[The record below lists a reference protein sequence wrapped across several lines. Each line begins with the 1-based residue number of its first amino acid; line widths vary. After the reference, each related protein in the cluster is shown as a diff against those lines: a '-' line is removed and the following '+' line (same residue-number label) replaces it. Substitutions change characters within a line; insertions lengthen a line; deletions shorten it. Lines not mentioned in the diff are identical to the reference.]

1 MAPRKGNTISLYLQ
15 CINSVNQILLIRGK
29 QISIALGSLSRS
41 LFAPLIYSLGLSP
54 PTGLVCGVMVGIGHF
69 ITV

>member
-29 QISIALGSLSRS
+29 QISIALAIRS
-41 LFAPLIYSLGLSP
+41 VDPRLRVWCAR
-54 PTGLVCGVMVGIGHF
+54 
-69 ITV
+69 

>member
-41 LFAPLIYSLGLSP
+41 LFAPLIYSLG
-54 PTGLVCGVMVGIGHF
+54 
-69 ITV
+69 